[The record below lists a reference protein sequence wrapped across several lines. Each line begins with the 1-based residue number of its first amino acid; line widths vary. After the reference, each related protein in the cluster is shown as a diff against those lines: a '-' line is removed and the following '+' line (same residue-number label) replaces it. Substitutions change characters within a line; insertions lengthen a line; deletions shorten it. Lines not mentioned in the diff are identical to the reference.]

1 MFFTSNN
8 FKSQPS
14 ESEVFILFG
23 FSTVRL
29 VPAGHVNTAVL
40 PDSNKHIRDG
50 DVGLGRQA
58 AVQEVRVGFPDV
70 LRKVLLRVTSVT
82 LGRSNFRRSSCQLC
96 LR

>member
-14 ESEVFILFG
+14 ESKVFILFG

-29 VPAGHVNTAVL
+29 VPARHVNTAVL
-40 PDSNKHIRDG
+40 PDSNKYIRDG

-70 LRKVLLRVTSVT
+70 LEEGVAESDLCDVGKVKLQAFVVPALS
-82 LGRSNFRRSSCQLC
+82 
-96 LR
+96 

>member
-14 ESEVFILFG
+14 ESKVFILFG

-29 VPAGHVNTAVL
+29 VPARHVNTAVL
-40 PDSNKHIRDG
+40 PDSNKYIRDG

-58 AVQEVRVGFPDV
+58 TVQEVRVRLPDV
-70 LRKVLLRVTSVT
+70 LEKRVAESDLCDVGKVKLQAFVVPALS
-82 LGRSNFRRSSCQLC
+82 
-96 LR
+96 